1 MRKFLTVLKF
11 ELMNY
16 FQSKGYMM
24 GTLVFAIILIIGL
37 CIPSFI
43 KLNQFDVGGKTK
55 ISTYGIVDTQQLI
68 KDTQWLS
75 EYVSN
80 SEWKMIESRDALE
93 EGIQEEVYKAGFIV
107 NSSTNFE
114 YLVNNSSF
122 NDEVQEGFR
131 KAMSTLNRKIVL
143 EEKGIDYDEVEN
155 IYNIPILSK
164 QVILGKDSV
173 GNYLYTYIL
182 VFVLYMMIMMYG
194 QMIAVSVTTEK
205 SNRAME
211 ILVTSTSTNS
221 LIFGKVIAGTIA
233 SVLQVGVILVSGM
246 MSYQINVASWGHR
259 LDFLFNIPSHVLLT
273 FATFGTVGYIFYAFI
288 YGALGALVSKAEDVS
303 KSVSSITLIFVAVFF
318 VAILGMTN
326 SGSMLMK
333 VASYIPFSSCMVMFI
348 RVAMGSVT
356 SLEIGISLVILV
368 VSTVIVGL
376 IGSKIYRMGTLRYG
390 NRITLSSAFKHIKKQ
405 RA

>member
-1 MRKFLTVLKF
+1 
-11 ELMNY
+11 MNY
-16 FQSKGYMM
+16 FQSKSYMI
-24 GTLVFAIILIIGL
+24 GTLVLAIIFIIGL

-43 KLNQFDVGGKTK
+43 KFNQFNLDGKAKT
-55 ISTYGIVDTQQLI
+55 STYGIVDTQQLI

-80 SEWKMIESRDALE
+80 SEWRMIESREALE
-93 EGIQEEVYKAGFIV
+93 KGIQEEVYKAGFIV

-122 NDEVQEGFR
+122 DDEIQEGFR
-131 KAMSTLNRKIVL
+131 SAMSNLNRKIVL
-143 EEKGIDYDEVEN
+143 EEKGMNYDEIES
-155 IYNIPILSK
+155 IYNMPIISE

-173 GNYLYTYIL
+173 GNYLYTYVL
-182 VFVLYMMIMMYG
+182 VFVLYMMIIMYG

-233 SVLQVGVILVSGM
+233 SVLQVGVVLLSGM
-246 MSYQINVASWGHR
+246 MSYQINVESWGHM

-273 FATFGTVGYIFYAFI
+273 FAVFGTIGYMFYAFI
-288 YGALGALVSKAEDVS
+288 FGALGALASKAEDVS
-303 KSVSSITLIFVAVFF
+303 KSISSITLIFVAVFL

-326 SGSMLMK
+326 SESMLMK

-356 SLEIGISLVILV
+356 SLEIIISLAILV
-368 VSTVIVGL
+368 FSTIIIGL

-390 NRITLSSAFKHIKKQ
+390 NRITLSSALKYIKKQ
-405 RA
+405 SV

>member
-1 MRKFLTVLKF
+1 
-11 ELMNY
+11 MNY
-16 FQSKGYMM
+16 FQSKSYMI
-24 GTLVFAIILIIGL
+24 GTLVLAIIFIIGL

-43 KLNQFDVGGKTK
+43 KFNQFNLDGKANT
-55 ISTYGIVDTQQLI
+55 STYGIVDTQQLI

-80 SEWKMIESRDALE
+80 SEWRMIESREALE
-93 EGIQEEVYKAGFIV
+93 KGIQEEVYKAGFIV

-122 NDEVQEGFR
+122 DDEIQEGFR
-131 KAMSTLNRKIVL
+131 SAMSNLNRKIVL
-143 EEKGIDYDEVEN
+143 EEKGMNYDEIES
-155 IYNIPILSK
+155 IYNMPIISE

-173 GNYLYTYIL
+173 GNYLYTYVL
-182 VFVLYMMIMMYG
+182 VFVLYMLIIMYG

-233 SVLQVGVILVSGM
+233 SVLQVGVVLLSGM
-246 MSYQINVASWGHR
+246 MSYQINVESWGHR

-273 FATFGTVGYIFYAFI
+273 FAVFGTIGYMFYAFI
-288 YGALGALVSKAEDVS
+288 FGALGALASKAEDVS
-303 KSVSSITLIFVAVFF
+303 KSISSITLIFVAVFL

-326 SGSMLMK
+326 SESMLMK

-356 SLEIGISLVILV
+356 SLEMVISLAILV
-368 VSTVIVGL
+368 VSTIIIGL

-390 NRITLSSAFKHIKKQ
+390 NRITLSSALKHIKKQ
-405 RA
+405 SV

>member
-1 MRKFLTVLKF
+1 MI
-11 ELMNY
+11 
-16 FQSKGYMM
+16 
-24 GTLVFAIILIIGL
+24 GTLVLAIIFIIGL

-43 KLNQFDVGGKTK
+43 KLNQFNVDGKAKTY
-55 ISTYGIVDTQQLI
+55 TYGIVDTQQLI

-75 EYVSN
+75 EYVPN
-80 SEWKMIESRDALE
+80 SEWRMIESREALE
-93 EGIQEEVYKAGFIV
+93 KGIQEEVYKAGFIV

-122 NDEVQEGFR
+122 DDEIQEGFR
-131 KAMSTLNRKIVL
+131 STMSNLNRKIVL
-143 EEKGIDYDEVEN
+143 EEKGMNYDEIES
-155 IYNIPILSK
+155 IYNMPIISE

-173 GNYLYTYIL
+173 GNYLYTYVL
-182 VFVLYMMIMMYG
+182 VFVLYMMIIMYG

-233 SVLQVGVILVSGM
+233 SVLQVGVVLLSGM
-246 MSYQINVASWGHR
+246 MSYQINVESWGHM

-273 FATFGTVGYIFYAFI
+273 FAVFGTIGYMFYAFI
-288 YGALGALVSKAEDVS
+288 FGALGALASKAEDVS
-303 KSVSSITLIFVAVFF
+303 KSISSITLIFVAVFL

-326 SGSMLMK
+326 SESMLMK

-356 SLEIGISLVILV
+356 SLEIIISLAILV
-368 VSTVIVGL
+368 FSTIIIGL

-390 NRITLSSAFKHIKKQ
+390 NRITLSSALKYIKKQ
-405 RA
+405 SV

>member
-1 MRKFLTVLKF
+1 
-11 ELMNY
+11 MNY
-16 FQSKGYMM
+16 FQSKSYMI
-24 GTLVFAIILIIGL
+24 GTLVLAIIFIIGL

-43 KLNQFDVGGKTK
+43 KFNQFNLDGKAKT
-55 ISTYGIVDTQQLI
+55 STYGIVDTQQLI
-68 KDTQWLS
+68 KDTRWLS

-80 SEWKMIESRDALE
+80 SEWRMIESREALE
-93 EGIQEEVYKAGFIV
+93 KGIQEEVYKAGFIV

-122 NDEVQEGFR
+122 DDEIQEGFR
-131 KAMSTLNRKIVL
+131 SAMSNLNRKIVL
-143 EEKGIDYDEVEN
+143 EEKGMNYDEIEN
-155 IYNIPILSK
+155 IYNMPIISE

-173 GNYLYTYIL
+173 GNYLYTYVL
-182 VFVLYMMIMMYG
+182 VFVLYMMIIMYG

-233 SVLQVGVILVSGM
+233 SVLQVGVVLLSGM
-246 MSYQINVASWGHR
+246 MSYQINVESWGHR

-273 FATFGTVGYIFYAFI
+273 FAVFGTIGYMFYAFI
-288 YGALGALVSKAEDVS
+288 FGALGALASKAEDVS
-303 KSVSSITLIFVAVFF
+303 KSISSITLIFVAVFL

-326 SGSMLMK
+326 SESMLMK

-348 RVAMGSVT
+348 RVAMGSVS
-356 SLEIGISLVILV
+356 SLEMVISLAILV
-368 VSTVIVGL
+368 VSTIIIGL

-390 NRITLSSAFKHIKKQ
+390 NRITLSSALKHIKKQ
-405 RA
+405 SV

>member
-1 MRKFLTVLKF
+1 
-11 ELMNY
+11 MNY
-16 FQSKGYMM
+16 FQSKSYMI
-24 GTLVFAIILIIGL
+24 GTLVLAIIFIIGL

-43 KLNQFDVGGKTK
+43 KFNQFNLDGKAKT
-55 ISTYGIVDTQQLI
+55 STYGIVDTQQLI

-80 SEWKMIESRDALE
+80 SEWRMIESREALE
-93 EGIQEEVYKAGFIV
+93 KGIQEEVYKAGFIV

-122 NDEVQEGFR
+122 DDEIQEGFR
-131 KAMSTLNRKIVL
+131 SAMSNLNRKIVL
-143 EEKGIDYDEVEN
+143 EEKGMNYDEIES
-155 IYNIPILSK
+155 IYNMPIISE

-173 GNYLYTYIL
+173 GNYLYTYVL
-182 VFVLYMMIMMYG
+182 VFVLYMMIIMYG

-233 SVLQVGVILVSGM
+233 SVLQVGVVLLSGM
-246 MSYQINVASWGHR
+246 MSYQINVESWGHR

-273 FATFGTVGYIFYAFI
+273 FAVFGTIGYMFYASIF
-288 YGALGALVSKAEDVS
+288 GALGALASKAEDVS
-303 KSVSSITLIFVAVFF
+303 KSISSITLIFVAVFL

-326 SGSMLMK
+326 SESMLMK

-356 SLEIGISLVILV
+356 SLEIIISLAILV
-368 VSTVIVGL
+368 FSTIIIGL

-390 NRITLSSAFKHIKKQ
+390 NRITLSSALKYIKKQ
-405 RA
+405 SV